1 MRTNYTIDEILIA
14 VEEIQKTKR
23 EKNKNINQKK
33 LTKIDDTSIPINTL
47 KLIEE
52 AEKKFIKNK
61 KDL

>member
-33 LTKIDDTSIPINTL
+33 LTKID
-47 KLIEE
+47 
-52 AEKKFIKNK
+52 
-61 KDL
+61 